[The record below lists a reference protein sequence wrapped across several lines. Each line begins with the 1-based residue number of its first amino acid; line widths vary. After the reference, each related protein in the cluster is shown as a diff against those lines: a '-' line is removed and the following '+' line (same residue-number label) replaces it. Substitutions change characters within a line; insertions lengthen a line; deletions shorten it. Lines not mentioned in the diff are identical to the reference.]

1 MQFCVN
7 ALLAGDVSPWNGQE
21 SIQLGLERTE
31 RYFLAIFDLSDLAF
45 TVDYGDQG
53 GSGLPSGVLPK
64 CKTQL
69 RSGPFHFVDRPRALG
84 LKKHFC
90 VSCIE

>member
-1 MQFCVN
+1 MAILREC
-7 ALLAGDVSPWNGQE
+7 LLAGDISPWNEQE

-31 RYFLAIFDLSDLAF
+31 WYFLITFDLSDLAF
-45 TVDYGDQG
+45 TVDYGDQR

>member
-1 MQFCVN
+1 MAILRKC
-7 ALLAGDVSPWNGQE
+7 LLAGDISPWNEQE

-31 RYFLAIFDLSDLAF
+31 WYFLTDFDLSDLALA
-45 TVDYGDQG
+45 VDYGDQR
-53 GSGLPSGVLPK
+53 GSRVPSGVLPK

-84 LKKHFC
+84 LKQNLC
-90 VSCIE
+90 MSRIE